1 MLWKRT
7 CLCFCRKL
15 ELKKQPELESAS
27 QHWFVILGLL
37 NNSPLLRTKRPE
49 SKQPMRSF
57 HFSQVWSLTQFY
69 TLGCLQSK
77 ISLTKVC
84 FSPHMNK
91 VCVNHFQL
99 CPWTFAP
106 SATYLT
112 RGPCIFEVQAAIH
125 EARLGTFE
133 GRHVCSKGLQGS
145 ETKTREL
152 LEGINQ
158 NKYPPWWG
166 VMADLG
172 SHTFSKRFTS

>member
-1 MLWKRT
+1 MHYGRGLVYVFVENLSSKSS
-7 CLCFCRKL
+7 LNL
-15 ELKKQPELESAS
+15 NLLPSSGLKQI
-27 QHWFVILGLL
+27 VILGLL

-77 ISLTKVC
+77 IGVPKVC
-84 FSPHMNK
+84 FSPHNSK
-91 VCVNHFQL
+91 VCVNCFQL
-99 CPWTFAP
+99 CPLTFAP

-112 RGPCIFEVQAAIH
+112 RYPCIFEVPAAIH

-133 GRHVCSKGLQGS
+133 VRHVCLKGLQGW

-152 LEGINQ
+152 LEAIGHRQKKN
-158 NKYPPWWG
+158 
-166 VMADLG
+166 
-172 SHTFSKRFTS
+172 ST